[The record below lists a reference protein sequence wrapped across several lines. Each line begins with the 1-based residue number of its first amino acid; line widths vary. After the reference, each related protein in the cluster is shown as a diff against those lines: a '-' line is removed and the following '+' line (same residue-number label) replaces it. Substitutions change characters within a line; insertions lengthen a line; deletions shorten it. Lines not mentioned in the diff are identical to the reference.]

1 MHHKWPW
8 FKIKR
13 KNILQNQIH
22 TEMKLGLYETEY
34 EYINTFKEIKEG
46 LDSTVK
52 EEEINKLD

>member
-1 MHHKWPW
+1 
-8 FKIKR
+8 
-13 KNILQNQIH
+13 
-22 TEMKLGLYETEY
+22 MKLELYETEY